1 MNEFLESIVK
11 SIKEH
16 VLEYQN
22 EIIPALGFQCE
33 QCYTQTLGLHRSNS

>member
-16 VLEYQN
+16 QNQN

-33 QCYTQTLGLHRSNS
+33 QCYTQTLELHRSNS